1 MISQYLKYGSIF
13 DVEYKDPESHVNI
26 SLEEAADE
34 YIRRMVLP
42 NGYYLASSGGLD
54 SSIIWCLKK
63 YDAFCVSS
71 DGNSDIKYAKLLNP
85 DVEEIKFDVDLENEI
100 ALTMNLWDEPHCS
113 KTDPYDHFVYRQ
125 HNNIITGEE
134 LYHLDLFNII
144 NRRGDYIDRFTDVV
158 EIFTDKEIYNLG
170 LKPYRIKLRLNSLFH
185 LESFLYDCWTKI
197 SRKIFFHFDHV
208 ISPFLNEDIIQFY
221 RSLPTDFKVNK
232 KLQQAVGVRVLPK
245 VILEREKDY
254 QSQGPNKKFMEVYRE
269 QYQNL
274 VNKYLKDRSR
284 EIFEV
289 IDYDEAQK
297 HLNHYR
303 KMWCLLNLSV
313 WTENNKEKLICL
325 I

>member
-1 MISQYLKYGSIF
+1 M
-13 DVEYKDPESHVNI
+13 
-26 SLEEAADE
+26 
-34 YIRRMVLP
+34 
-42 NGYYLASSGGLD
+42 
-54 SSIIWCLKK
+54 
-63 YDAFCVSS
+63 
-71 DGNSDIKYAKLLNP
+71 
-85 DVEEIKFDVDLENEI
+85 
-100 ALTMNLWDEPHCS
+100 
-113 KTDPYDHFVYRQ
+113 
-125 HNNIITGEE
+125 
-134 LYHLDLFNII
+134 
-144 NRRGDYIDRFTDVV
+144 
-158 EIFTDKEIYNLG
+158 
-170 LKPYRIKLRLNSLFH
+170 
-185 LESFLYDCWTKI
+185 
-197 SRKIFFHFDHV
+197 
-208 ISPFLNEDIIQFY
+208 
-221 RSLPTDFKVNK
+221 
-232 KLQQAVGVRVLPK
+232 LPK